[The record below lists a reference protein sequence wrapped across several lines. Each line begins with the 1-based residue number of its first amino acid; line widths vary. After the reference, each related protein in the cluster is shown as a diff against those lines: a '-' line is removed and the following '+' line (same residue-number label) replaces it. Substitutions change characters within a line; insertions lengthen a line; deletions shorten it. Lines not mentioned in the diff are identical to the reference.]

1 MDTNANN
8 NRESF
13 EDQQVIFVDT
23 HLIQKAVE
31 GLQRAREEFQTLL
44 EQAEGGDA
52 SVYYDLGVRYTEGDG
67 TDKDP
72 AQAAR
77 WFALASEDGDL
88 RATDLLGRCYQSGA
102 GVEKDEARAAELYRQ
117 AAEQDYAP
125 AQCDLGLSYENGS
138 GVEKDEA
145 RAAECYLQ
153 AAEQDYAPAQT
164 NLAVCYFNGIGV
176 DKDVE
181 HWRGAGPGGGGPALP
196 AGRRAGLSPRPVQPG
211 PVL

>member
-72 AQAAR
+72 PRRPAGLPWPRRTGISGPPTCWGAVTSPAQGWR
-77 WFALASEDGDL
+77 
-88 RATDLLGRCYQSGA
+88 RTRPGRRSSFS
-102 GVEKDEARAAELYRQ
+102 Q

-125 AQCDLGLSYENGS
+125 AQC
-138 GVEKDEA
+138 
-145 RAAECYLQ
+145 
-153 AAEQDYAPAQT
+153 
-164 NLAVCYFNGIGV
+164 
-176 DKDVE
+176 
-181 HWRGAGPGGGGPALP
+181 
-196 AGRRAGLSPRPVQPG
+196 RAGAEL
-211 PVL
+211 